1 VIKHSSIRLR
11 QRGFSLVEMAV
22 VLAIVG
28 LLLAGAMYTLSAQ
41 MEQRSREET
50 QRRLEQAREALLG
63 FAVANGRLPCPAS
76 GATTGV
82 EADLPVGSGT
92 CTNAYNGFLPAIT
105 LGYQPVDEQGFALDA
120 WNNRIR
126 YAVATT
132 INSCVGAAPA
142 TPHFTSK
149 TNLKQNGMSCQPGAN
164 DLLICQSSVTAPA
177 PAPGSCGP
185 AGNALTNS
193 NPSGTVVAVVF
204 STGKNYALAT
214 TAAAATAAGKPVE
227 AANLDNNSVFI
238 SHTPTPA
245 DMPAAGGGEFDDM
258 VIWIPVGTFYGRL
271 ATAGVLP

>member
-1 VIKHSSIRLR
+1 MR
-11 QRGFSLVEMAV
+11 QRQPGFSLVEMAV

-28 LLLAGAMYTLSAQ
+28 LLLASAMYTLSAQ
-41 MEQRSREET
+41 MEQRAREDT

-82 EADLPVGSGT
+82 EADSPVGSGT
-92 CTNAYNGFLPAIT
+92 CTNAYNGFLPAVT

-132 INSCVGAAPA
+132 LYTASCITTPA

-149 TNLKQNGMSCQPGAN
+149 SNLKQNGMSCQPNTN
-164 DLLICQSSVTAPA
+164 DLLICQSSVTTPA

-185 AGNALTNS
+185 AGNALTNNS
-193 NPSGTVVAVVF
+193 PSGTVVAVIF
-204 STGKNYALAT
+204 STGKNYAFAT
-214 TAAAATAAGKPVE
+214 TAAAATAAGKPDE

-238 SHTPTPA
+238 SHTPTPS
-245 DMPAAGGGEFDDM
+245 DTPAAGGGEFDDM